1 MQIRVNGPV
10 IYQFIRAKPMQTKST
25 ATLCPNIIMC
35 QHSNPGNDAQK
46 LLPILMHVRRKVVY
60 A

>member
-1 MQIRVNGPV
+1 
-10 IYQFIRAKPMQTKST
+10 MQTKST

-46 LLPILMHVRRKVVY
+46 LLHILMHVRRKVVY